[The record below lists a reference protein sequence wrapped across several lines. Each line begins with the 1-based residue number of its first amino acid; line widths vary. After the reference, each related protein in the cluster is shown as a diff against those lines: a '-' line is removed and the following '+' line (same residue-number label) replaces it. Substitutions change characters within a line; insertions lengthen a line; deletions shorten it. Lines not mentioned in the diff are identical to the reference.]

1 MSREFK
7 AKAIDASKFYH
18 LKQFVF
24 MKGNIVDA
32 LLFGSIVGLL
42 FSSAK
47 YPVLIA
53 VLIGLYILTSIPLW
67 KKRKSFGKVVD
78 RADRML
84 ISVEEVTISSP
95 DGEVREI
102 LPIEKSQKIKLQI
115 RASAWRERIWD
126 YFRPDFRER
135 AANFIQI
142 GDRRVDFI
150 LESDYALQQLMDLVI
165 LWESKG
171 LEIQIDIEK
180 CFVEH
185 LRRLPLRLQ

>member
-1 MSREFK
+1 MSGEFK

-24 MKGNIVDA
+24 IKGNLVDA
-32 LLFGSIVGLL
+32 LLLGSIAGLL
-42 FSSAK
+42 FSSAENT
-47 YPVLIA
+47 VLIV
-53 VLIGLYILTSIPLW
+53 VLIGLYLLTSIPLW
-67 KKRKSFGKVVD
+67 KKRKRFGKLID
-78 RADRML
+78 RADRIR
-84 ISVEEVTISSP
+84 ISGEEVDISGP
-95 DGEVREI
+95 DGEVRETI
-102 LPIEKSQKIKLQI
+102 PIENFQRIKIQI

-126 YFRPDFRER
+126 YFRTDFKER
-135 AANFIQI
+135 ASNYIQI
-142 GDRRVDFI
+142 GDRRIDFI

-165 LWESKG
+165 GWESKG

>member
-1 MSREFK
+1 MSGEFK
-7 AKAIDASKFYH
+7 AKAIDASKFYQ

-24 MKGNIVDA
+24 MKGNLVDA
-32 LLFGSIVGLL
+32 LLLGSIAGLL
-42 FSSAK
+42 FSSGGNT
-47 YPVLIA
+47 VLIA

-67 KKRKSFGKVVD
+67 KKRKRYVKLIED
-78 RADRML
+78 ANRMR
-84 ISVEEVTISSP
+84 ISGEEINISGP
-95 DGEVREI
+95 DGEVLET
-102 LPIEKSQKIKLQI
+102 LPIEKTQRIKIQI

-126 YFRPDFRER
+126 YFRPDFKER
-135 AANFIQI
+135 AANYMKI
-142 GDRRVDFI
+142 GDRRIDFI

-171 LEIQIDIEK
+171 MDIQIDIEK